1 MALNKKETVETKSA
15 VAPKAPTAPTSGDK
29 KPKATS
35 KLSEAGKAVYQS
47 MSVEQQQHLGS
58 RSKDVEFLN
67 LIGNPYNKVA
77 RGDNKGSESVG
88 LILKNVSDEPIDVL
102 KFAQKSKKSMDADY
116 AHPTYITVAPG
127 EEFILTWAEA
137 GAFAVRDEFNGFIL
151 GSKDKSKHL
160 RYTPNSS
167 KAGGVPTTKFI
178 LAGGVKGSIADHVID
193 IATPEEM
200 ERRDVSPRFEEFRA
214 FAIPQRTNS
223 GVSMKREGG
232 GVNSTAL
239 AVNKAFQEL
248 INSGSA
254 ETAETAE

>member
-1 MALNKKETVETKSA
+1 MALNKKEAVETKTA
-15 VAPKAPTAPTSGDK
+15 VAPKAPVSGDK

-35 KLSEAGKAVYQS
+35 QLREAGKAVYSS
-47 MSVEQQQHLGS
+47 MSVEQQQQLGS

-77 RGDNKGSESVG
+77 RGDSKGSESVG
-88 LILKNVSDEPIDVL
+88 LLLKNVSEEPIEVL

-116 AHPTYITVAPG
+116 AHPTRVTVQPG

-151 GSKDKSKHL
+151 GSKDEGKRL
-160 RYTPNSS
+160 RYTPNST

-178 LAGGVKGSIADHVID
+178 LAGGHKGSIADHVID

-200 ERRDVSPRFEEFRA
+200 ERRAVSPRFEADFKA
-214 FAIPQRTNS
+214 FAIPQRANT

-232 GVNSTAL
+232 NGVNSTAL

-248 INSGSA
+248 INVG
-254 ETAETAE
+254 TAETAE